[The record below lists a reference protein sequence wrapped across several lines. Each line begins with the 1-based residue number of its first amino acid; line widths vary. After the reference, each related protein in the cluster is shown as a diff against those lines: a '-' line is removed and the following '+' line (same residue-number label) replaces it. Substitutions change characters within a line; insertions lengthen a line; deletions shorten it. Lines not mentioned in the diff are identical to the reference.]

1 MGQKISLLI
10 LATAAMPVQV
20 VAQDVADGVAPGDIV
35 VTAQKTAQ
43 RAQDVPL
50 VVHAVQGSALAE
62 SGATRVQDI
71 AATIPA
77 LQIDTATGV
86 PGTYS
91 LTLRGINTGSQASG
105 TVATYIDDVPIGS
118 SGAFAQSGLIGLDLF
133 PYDLDHVEV
142 LEGPQGTLYGASSMG
157 GLLKYVTRTPSLND
171 NRYQFGA
178 DALGVSHGSKL
189 GWSARAAA
197 DVVIM
202 PGTLAIGVSG
212 THQYFP
218 GYIDNSATGEKNVN
232 HGTQDGARAV
242 VYWKPSDAFSLRL
255 QGLYNRS
262 NFDGNGTVTPISS
275 GAQGLHNY
283 TINSATGEG
292 QKSVVKLG
300 SATITYDFGGA
311 ELTSV
316 TSYSDTA
323 TDLRSDSSAIFG
335 ALFGVDANFVS
346 SYRTKKFVQEVRI
359 ASSETERFHWLLG
372 SFYTREN
379 MRFGQVGVA
388 YTPGTTT
395 PAPGF
400 NPFLDGVVTNRFT
413 EWAAFANATY
423 DITEDWDVSGG
434 LRYSTNDQSVS
445 QVIGGLLVGGPT
457 VDFGKEASK
466 DDAVTFSASTSYK
479 VSPDAMLYARVSSG
493 YRPGGPNFATPGAPA
508 NFGPDRLTNYE
519 IGLKSDILDRRLMF
533 NLTAFYIDW
542 RKIQLQ
548 GIGATGLAFNANGGR
563 ATSQGVQL
571 ATNFKASRHFSLGG
585 GISFTDTELKD
596 DEPLLA
602 GRAGDRLPLTP
613 RWAASITADYVYP
626 IGDKTE
632 VHLGAAWRYTGARD
646 QQFPS
651 AAFYRRL
658 DAYDTLNLVAGI
670 ERGPVRANLF
680 VRNLF
685 NSDTLVTWLANT
697 GPVPVQPR
705 TIGLSVD
712 VKFN

>member
-1 MGQKISLLI
+1 MGRKISLLM
-10 LATAAMPVQV
+10 LAAAAIPAHAAAQETA
-20 VAQDVADGVAPGDIV
+20 DDLAPGDIV

-50 VVHAVQGSALAE
+50 VVHAVQGAALAE

-77 LQIDTATGV
+77 LQVDTATGV

-157 GLLKYVTRTPSLND
+157 GLLKYVTRTPSLSE
-171 NRYQFGA
+171 NRYQFGG
-178 DALGVSHGSKL
+178 DVLGISHGSKI

-197 DVVIM
+197 DVVVV
-202 PGTLAIGVSG
+202 PGTLAVGISG
-212 THQYFP
+212 TRQYFP
-218 GYIDNSATGEKNVN
+218 GYIDNTATGEKDVN
-232 HGTQDGARAV
+232 HGTQTGARAV
-242 VYWKPSDAFSLRL
+242 IYWKPTDAFGLKI

-262 NFDGNGTVTPISS
+262 DFDGNGTVTPIV
-275 GAQGLHNY
+275 GGTPGDHDY
-283 TINSATGEG
+283 TIRSATGEG

-300 SATITYDFGGA
+300 SATMTYDFGAA
-311 ELTSV
+311 EVTSV
-316 TSYSDTA
+316 TSYSDTE

-335 ALFGVDANFVS
+335 AIFGVDANFVS
-346 SYRTKKFVQEVRI
+346 SYRTKKFVQEVRL
-359 ASSETERFHWLLG
+359 ASPEGERFHWLLG
-372 SFYTREN
+372 SFYTREK

-400 NPFLDGVVTNRFT
+400 NPFLDGIVTNRFT

-423 DITEDWDVSGG
+423 DLTDDWDVSGG
-434 LRYSTNDQSVS
+434 LRYSANDQSVS
-445 QVIGGLLVGGPT
+445 QIIGGLLVGGPN
-457 VDFGKEASK
+457 VDFGKVSSK
-466 DDAVTFSASTSYK
+466 DNAVTFSASTSYK
-479 VSPDAMLYARVSSG
+479 VAPDAMVYARVSSG
-493 YRPGGPNFATPGAPA
+493 YRPGGPNFATPGAPDS
-508 NFGPDRLTNYE
+508 FGPDRLTNYE
-519 IGLKSDILDRRLMF
+519 IGLKSDLFDRRLML

-571 ATNFKASRHFSLGG
+571 ETNFKASRNFSIGG
-585 GISFTDTELKD
+585 AVSFTDTELKD

-602 GRAGDRLPLTP
+602 GRAGDQLPLTP
-613 RWAASITADYVYP
+613 RWAASITADYSLP
-626 IGDKTE
+626 MGDDTE
-632 VHLGAAWRYTGARD
+632 AHFGATWRYTGARD

-658 DAYDTLNLVAGI
+658 ESYDVLNLVAGI